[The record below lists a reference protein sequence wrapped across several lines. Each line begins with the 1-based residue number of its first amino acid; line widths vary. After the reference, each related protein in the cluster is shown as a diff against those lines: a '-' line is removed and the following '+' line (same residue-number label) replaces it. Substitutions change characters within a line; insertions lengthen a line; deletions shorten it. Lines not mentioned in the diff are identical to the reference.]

1 MITILIR
8 LSVLAFLVLNSFYI
22 MTIDAK
28 VSQVAK
34 ALDITLKNNDITSYL
49 RSLSTSMEKKLEH
62 ERAILQKALEQ
73 KGIDERNEILN
84 QESSELNDKVRSK
97 IVSQITE
104 SPGSYKNYF
113 QNHVA

>member
-1 MITILIR
+1 
-8 LSVLAFLVLNSFYI
+8 
-22 MTIDAK
+22 
-28 VSQVAK
+28 
-34 ALDITLKNNDITSYL
+34 
-49 RSLSTSMEKKLEH
+49 MEKKIEH
-62 ERAILQKALEQ
+62 ERATLQKALEQ